1 MSKIL
6 NIYNEDGSL
15 YWKEHFND
23 EKDLEKW
30 LEEEKTRPYWNQKFK
45 IDIQEINLLNKDEIE
60 KQVKNTADKISS
72 AKQKLL
78 MLGLDEEEIKAL
90 LGI

>member
-1 MSKIL
+1 MSKVL

-45 IDIQEINLLNKDEIE
+45 IDIQEISLLNKDEIE
-60 KQVKNTADKISS
+60 KQIKGTVDKTLS

-78 MLGLDEEEIKAL
+78 ILGLDEEEIKAL

>member
-1 MSKIL
+1 MSKVL

-15 YWKEHFND
+15 YWKEHFNN

-45 IDIQEINLLNKDEIE
+45 IDIQEISLLNKDEIE
-60 KQVKNTADKISS
+60 KQIKGTIDKTSS